1 MQKDT
6 SVENYVIETL
16 LSLGASKVDD
26 SLKFIKPEL
35 QIMHKSGVK
44 YTVDEVDLSDPK
56 SPIVNAYRYDETG
69 AGVVPIQITKKD
81 FKDYNPVWG

>member
-1 MQKDT
+1 MQKDK

-26 SLKFIKPEL
+26 SIKFIKPEL
-35 QIMHKSGVK
+35 QIRHKTGVK
-44 YTVDEVDLSDPK
+44 YTVDEVDMSDPS

-69 AGVVPIQITKKD
+69 SGVVPIQITKKE
-81 FKDYNPVWG
+81 FKDYDPV